1 MNQQMQQTRGMVIG
15 ALIGL
20 LSFLLFFPVLGHPQ
34 EPALQQQ
41 TLQQEQERVVPLEKV
56 AVLPFVIVESQE
68 PGQRVV
74 KGLWGEFFFRSG
86 EVPIR
91 AESEVTTLFYRQLN
105 RLGRCELIPLAQAR
119 AAAEGVDREAF
130 RQDPRG
136 TAQQFGEEL
145 GLYAV
150 VIGGV
155 YRFEQREGSAL
166 GVQRPASSAFD
177 AHLVRVSDKK
187 VLWSGRFDET
197 QHSLSEN
204 LLKVGSFIKG
214 GAQWVTVERWTE
226 IGASSVLRTFPTL
239 AR

>member
-1 MNQQMQQTRGMVIG
+1 MNQQMQKNRGMVIG

-20 LSFLLFFPVLGHPQ
+20 LSFLLLIPVLGHPQ
-34 EPALQQQ
+34 EPAFQQQ
-41 TLQQEQERVVPLEKV
+41 PLQQEEKRIVPLEKV
-56 AVLPFVIVESQE
+56 AVLPFVIVEPQE
-68 PGQRVV
+68 PEQRVV
-74 KGLWGEFFFRSG
+74 KGLWGEFFFRTG
-86 EVPIR
+86 EVPMR
-91 AESEVTTLFYRQLN
+91 AGAEVTRLFHHQLN
-105 RLGRCELIPLAQAR
+105 RLGRCELIPFARAQ

-136 TAQQFGEEL
+136 VAQQIGEEL

-204 LLKVGSFIKG
+204 LLKVGSFLKG
-214 GAQWVTVERWTE
+214 GAQWMTVERWTE
-226 IGASSVLRTFPTL
+226 IGAESALRTFPTL
-239 AR
+239 TR

>member
-1 MNQQMQQTRGMVIG
+1 MNQQMQKNRGIVVG

-20 LSFLLFFPVLGHPQ
+20 LIFLIPAVGYAQ
-34 EPALQQQ
+34 EPAFQQQ
-41 TLQQEQERVVPLEKV
+41 PLQQEEARIVPLEKV
-56 AVLPFVIVESQE
+56 AVLPFLIVEPQE
-68 PGQRVV
+68 PGQRVA

-86 EVPIR
+86 EVPMR

-136 TAQQFGEEL
+136 VAQQFGEEL

-150 VIGGV
+150 VMGGV

-204 LLKVGSFIKG
+204 LLKVGSFLKG

-226 IGASSVLRTFPTL
+226 IGIESVLRTFPTL
-239 AR
+239 TR

>member
-1 MNQQMQQTRGMVIG
+1 MNQQMRKNRGMVFG
-15 ALIGL
+15 ALIGGL
-20 LSFLLFFPVLGHPQ
+20 LIFLIPAVGHAQ
-34 EPALQQQ
+34 EPLFQQEP
-41 TLQQEQERVVPLEKV
+41 LQQEEERIVPLEKV
-56 AVLPFVIVESQE
+56 AVLPFLIVKPQE
-68 PGQRVV
+68 PEQRVV

-86 EVPIR
+86 EVPMR
-91 AESEVTTLFYRQLN
+91 AGSEVTTLFYRQLN
-105 RLGRCELIPLAQAR
+105 RLGRCELLPLARTR

-136 TAQQFGEEL
+136 VAQLFGEEL

-166 GVQRPASSAFD
+166 GVQRPASAAFD
-177 AHLVRVSDKK
+177 AHLIRVSDKK

-204 LLKVGSFIKG
+204 LLKVGSFLRG

-226 IGASSVLRTFPTL
+226 IGIESVLRTFPTL

>member
-1 MNQQMQQTRGMVIG
+1 MNQQMHKNRCVVVG

-20 LSFLLFFPVLGHPQ
+20 FIFLIPAVGHPQ
-34 EPALQQQ
+34 EPILQQQ
-41 TLQQEQERVVPLEKV
+41 QLQQEEERVVPLEKV
-56 AVLPFVIVESQE
+56 AVLPFVIVEPQE

-86 EVPIR
+86 EVPLR
-91 AESEVTTLFYRQLN
+91 AGSEVTRIFYRQLN
-105 RLGRCELIPLAQAR
+105 RVGRCELIPLAQAQ
-119 AAAEGVDREAF
+119 AAAEGIDREAF

-136 TAQQFGEEL
+136 VAQQIGGEL

-177 AHLVRVSDKK
+177 AHLVLVSDKK

-204 LLKVGSFIKG
+204 LLKVSSFLKG

-226 IGASSVLRTFPTL
+226 IGVESALRTFPALTQ
-239 AR
+239 

>member
-1 MNQQMQQTRGMVIG
+1 MNQQIQQNRGMVFG

-20 LSFLLFFPVLGHPQ
+20 ISFLLLFPLLGHAQ
-34 EPALQQQ
+34 EPMLQEDS
-41 TLQQEQERVVPLEKV
+41 LQQEEKRVVPLEKV
-56 AVLPFVIVESQE
+56 AVLPFVIVGPQGPE
-68 PGQRVV
+68 QRVV
-74 KGLWGEFFFRSG
+74 KGLWGEFFFRTG
-86 EVPIR
+86 EVPMR
-91 AESEVTTLFYRQLN
+91 AGPEVTRIFYRQLN
-105 RLGRCELIPLAQAR
+105 RLGTCELIPLAQAQ

-136 TAQQFGEEL
+136 IAQQIGKDL

-197 QHSLSEN
+197 QHTLSEN
-204 LLKVGSFIKG
+204 LLKVGSFLKG
-214 GAQWVTVERWTE
+214 GAQWVTVERLTE
-226 IGASSVLRTFPTL
+226 IGVESVLRTFPTL
-239 AR
+239 TR